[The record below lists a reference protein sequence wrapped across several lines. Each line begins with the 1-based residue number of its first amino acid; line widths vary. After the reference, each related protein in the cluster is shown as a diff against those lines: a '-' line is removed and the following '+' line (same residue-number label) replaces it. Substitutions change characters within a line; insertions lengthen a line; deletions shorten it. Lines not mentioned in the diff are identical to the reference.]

1 MQKYKYSFVI
11 PVYNRPD
18 EIEELLDS
26 ITKLEQPKEKIE
38 FEVVVVEDGSTV
50 PCKDIVD
57 KYKDRI
63 EIQYFMMDVNWGGAA
78 VPRNFGAEKS
88 NYNYLIFLDSDILL
102 PPTYLKEVDDA
113 LAENDLDA
121 FGGPDM
127 AHSSFNNL
135 QKAISHSMTSFLTTG
150 GIRSKKKPLTGKYYP
165 RSFNLG
171 VKKDVFKQIGGFPE
185 VFVSEDILISNKLIK
200 GGFFVGLIGSAVVYH
215 KRKTTFKK
223 YFKQVF
229 LYGKSRFNLNKKL
242 PETTSIVHYLPTLF
256 TLFCMFCL
264 VSSFFCIYA
273 LSPLV
278 LYALLVFIDSTVKNK
293 SLVIG
298 GLSVITAYIQHFGY
312 GLGFLFEFI
321 SRYIFRQ
328 KYKTIEEKY
337 HF

>member
-57 KYKDRI
+57 KYSEQLNIK
-63 EIQYFMMDVNWGGAA
+63 YFFKSNSGQGLS
-78 VPRNFGAEKS
+78 RNFGVENA
-88 NYNYLIFLDSDILL
+88 NGDFIITTDSDCIL
-102 PPTYLKEVDDA
+102 PSHYIKTVNEYVTKEY
-113 LAENDLDA
+113 LDA

-127 AHSSFNNL
+127 AHNSFNNF
-135 QKAISHSMTSFLTTG
+135 QKAASYAMTSFFTTG
-150 GIRSKKKPLTGKYYP
+150 GIRNKNKSLGGKYEP
-165 RSFNLG
+165 RGFNCGIKREIFLKLG
-171 VKKDVFKQIGGFPE
+171 GYWDFRPPGEEMPLNYKLRKNGYKVGFIE
-185 VFVSEDILISNKLIK
+185 NAF
-200 GGFFVGLIGSAVVYH
+200 VYH
-215 KRKTTFKK
+215 KRRINLTKF
-223 YFKQVF
+223 FKQVYLF
-229 LYGKSRFNLNKKL
+229 GSRRAMLSKLN

-256 TLFCMFCL
+256 TLFCVFCL